1 MIARHASVVFL
12 IQFIGMAAHAV
23 AADRLVLTNGDALT
37 GQLRSATATEVV
49 FASDLAGVLTLKR
62 TSITQLTRIGTDGR
76 SQVIAASALDSI
88 ASASTASGASWNG
101 SANGELAMNRGNSDT
116 ATISMNGTAT
126 RVNDGEKLATYGN
139 YLLSTVGPGLGATL
153 ARAVRGGVRYDKDVV
168 QPLYAFGFADLEHD
182 LLQLLDLRTVIG
194 GGAGLHM
201 VNSPRVQANVFGG
214 VSYARDRYAEPV
226 TDTVT
231 TSTTATATSTT
242 TTTTTT
248 SPGNSAAS
256 ANAGSNANGR
266 AVAVGRSRT
275 VIVPGRTPPD
285 IVNLTLTRSVGE
297 YVFGQDLVAT
307 LGEAVTLTQRAVVF
321 PAVNNFGDYR
331 MSFDLSLSGPIS
343 QHWQWHSTVSD
354 RYLRI
359 PPSGGAVRNDVF
371 IATGLG
377 VTFGQGDVGGYR
389 GADTRVR

>member
-1 MIARHASVVFL
+1 MIARPACVVFL
-12 IQFIGMAAHAV
+12 VQFIGVASSAV
-23 AADRLVLTNGDALT
+23 AADRLALTNGDAVT

-49 FASDLAGVLTLKR
+49 FASDLAGVLTVKR
-62 TSITQLTRIGTDGR
+62 TAVAQLTRTGTDGR
-76 SQVIAASALDSI
+76 SQTVAAAALDSL
-88 ASASTASGASWNG
+88 ASAANPPGASWNG

-116 ATISMNGTAT
+116 ATVSINGTAT
-126 RVNDGEKLATYGN
+126 RVTDGEKLATYGN

-153 ARAVRGGVRYDKDVV
+153 ARAVRGGARYDKDIVR
-168 QPLYAFGFADLEHD
+168 PLYGFGFADLEHD

-194 GGAGLHM
+194 GGAGVHM

-214 VSYARDRYAEPV
+214 VSYARDRYAQPA
-226 TDTVT
+226 TDTT
-231 TSTTATATSTT
+231 TTESTTATSTT
-242 TTTTTT
+242 TT
-248 SPGNSAAS
+248 PGNSAAGG
-256 ANAGSNANGR
+256 NAGANANGR

-275 VIVPGRTPPD
+275 VVVPGRTPPAV
-285 IVNLTLTRSVGE
+285 VNLTLTRSVGE

-307 LGEAVTLTQRAVVF
+307 LGEGVTLTQRAAVF
-321 PAVNNFGDYR
+321 PAVDDFGDYR

-359 PPSGGAVRNDVF
+359 PPSGGAVRNDLF